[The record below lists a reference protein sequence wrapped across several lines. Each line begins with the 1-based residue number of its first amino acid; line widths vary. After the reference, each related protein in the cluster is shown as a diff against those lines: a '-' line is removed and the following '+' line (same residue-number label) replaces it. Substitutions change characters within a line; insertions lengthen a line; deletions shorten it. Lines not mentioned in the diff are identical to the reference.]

1 MIVCAAVL
9 LMGAAWL
16 LIPNRADDRCR
27 RLAADPAEVTRSGSA
42 EPPPAPPP
50 GRMAATFDLM
60 AAALDAGLPPGH
72 ALAAVAAALPPDS
85 RERVQRA
92 AAMLQLSAE
101 PRLVWELLAADA
113 TFGPLGSALAR
124 ADRSGAPVAEAVRVI
139 ADEARRTDRTQRLER
154 ARRVGVRTAA
164 PLGLC
169 FLPAFLLVAVVPTV
183 IGLIGDVF

>member
-9 LMGAAWL
+9 VVGVAWL
-16 LIPNRADDRCR
+16 LCPARADERCR
-27 RLAADPAEVTRSGSA
+27 RLASDPVGAPVTTATLDQPS
-42 EPPPAPPP
+42 PA
-50 GRMAATFDLM
+50 RMAATFDLM
-60 AAALDAGLPPGH
+60 AAALEAGLPPAH
-72 ALAAVAAALPPDS
+72 ALAAIAAALPPDR
-85 RERVQRA
+85 REHAQRA

-101 PRLVWELLAADA
+101 PRLAWELLAADA

-139 ADEARRTDRTQRLER
+139 ADEARRTDRTERLER

-169 FLPAFLLVAVVPTV
+169 FLPAFLLVAVVPTI